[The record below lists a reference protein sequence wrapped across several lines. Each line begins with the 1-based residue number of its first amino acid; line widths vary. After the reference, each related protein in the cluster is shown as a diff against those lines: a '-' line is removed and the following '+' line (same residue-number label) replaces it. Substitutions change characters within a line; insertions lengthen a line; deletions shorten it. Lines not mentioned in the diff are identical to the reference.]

1 MKNMIEL
8 MIEDFIFN
16 EMFNLED
23 CERMIVSD
31 EIEFIDEEEA
41 KWNAYEFLQY
51 AKISMLFRYRFFYP
65 IK

>member
-31 EIEFIDEEEA
+31 EIGFIDEEEA
-41 KWNAYEFLQY
+41 KLNAYEFLQY
-51 AKISMLFRYRFFYP
+51 AKISA
-65 IK
+65 